1 MIRKT
6 IRISIVDNLKLP
18 LTIHRFPSLASTN
31 QTLWELL
38 AQGAKAGTIVISEA
52 QTAGRGQWGR
62 YWESGRGGLYL
73 SVAVFPDWE
82 ATHSGELTIATAWG
96 IATVLQN
103 YGIPIQL
110 KAPNDLFLV
119 GKKLGGILTE
129 TRIQGGKIITAV
141 IGVGI
146 NWSNPVPDVGISLN
160 NYWSTQ
166 GINPQIQSL
175 SQLEAVVL
183 EGIFFGYGQ
192 LQGKGVSSFL
202 KDYQNL
208 LQ

>member
-1 MIRKT
+1 
-6 IRISIVDNLKLP
+6 LKFP

-38 AQGAKAGTIVISEA
+38 AQGAGAGTVVISEE

-82 ATHSGELTIATAWG
+82 ATQSGELTIATAWG

-103 YGIPIQL
+103 YGLPLRL
-110 KAPNDLFLV
+110 KAPNDLFLAD
-119 GKKLGGILTE
+119 KKLGGILTE
-129 TRIQGGKIITAV
+129 TRIQGEKIITAV

-146 NWSNPVPDVGISLN
+146 NWSNPTPEVGISLC
-160 NYWSTQ
+160 NYWSSQ
-166 GINPQIQSL
+166 GVTPKIQSL
-175 SQLEAVVL
+175 PELEDIVL
-183 EGIFFGYGQ
+183 EGIILGYGQ
-192 LQGKGVSSFL
+192 LQGQGISSFL

-208 LQ
+208 LR

>member
-1 MIRKT
+1 MKF
-6 IRISIVDNLKLP
+6 P
-18 LTIHRFPSLASTN
+18 FTIHRFPSLASTN

-38 AQGAKAGTIVISEA
+38 AQGAGAGTVVISEV

-73 SVAVFPDWE
+73 SMAVFPDWE
-82 ATHSGELTIATAWG
+82 ATQSGELTIATAWG

-103 YGIPIQL
+103 HGVPIQL

-129 TRIQGGKIITAV
+129 TRIQGEKIVTAV

-146 NWSNPVPDVGISLN
+146 NWSNPIPEVGISLCH
-160 NYWSTQ
+160 YWSSQ
-166 GINPQIQSL
+166 GVNPQIQSL
-175 SQLEAVVL
+175 AELENLVL
-183 EGIFFGYGQ
+183 EGIILGYGQ

-202 KDYQNL
+202 KNYQNL
-208 LQ
+208 LL

>member
-1 MIRKT
+1 MKF
-6 IRISIVDNLKLP
+6 P

-38 AQGAKAGTIVISEA
+38 AQGAKAGTVVISEE

-82 ATHSGELTIATAWG
+82 ASQSGELTIATAWG

-103 YGIPIQL
+103 YGIPLRL

-129 TRIQGGKIITAV
+129 TRIQGDKITTAV

-146 NWSNPVPDVGISLN
+146 NWSNPVPEVGISLH
-160 NYWSTQ
+160 NYWLSQ
-166 GINPQIQSL
+166 GVNPQIQSL
-175 SQLEAVVL
+175 SALEDIIL
-183 EGIFFGYGQ
+183 EGIVLGYGQ

-202 KDYQNL
+202 NDYQNL
-208 LQ
+208 LH

>member
-1 MIRKT
+1 MKF
-6 IRISIVDNLKLP
+6 P

-38 AQGAKAGTIVISEA
+38 AQGAKAGTVVISEE

-82 ATHSGELTIATAWG
+82 ASQSGELTIATAWG

-103 YGIPIQL
+103 HGIPLRL

-129 TRIQGGKIITAV
+129 TRIQGDKITTAV

-146 NWSNPVPDVGISLN
+146 NWSNPVPEVGISLH
-160 NYWSTQ
+160 NYWLSQ
-166 GINPQIQSL
+166 GVNPQIQSL
-175 SQLEAVVL
+175 SALEDIIL
-183 EGIFFGYGQ
+183 EGIVLGYGQ

-202 KDYQNL
+202 NDYQNL
-208 LQ
+208 LH

>member
-1 MIRKT
+1 
-6 IRISIVDNLKLP
+6 LKFP

-38 AQGAKAGTIVISEA
+38 AQGAKAGTVVISEE

-82 ATHSGELTIATAWG
+82 ASQSGELTIATAWG

-103 YGIPIQL
+103 HGIPLRL

-129 TRIQGGKIITAV
+129 TRIQGDKITTAV

-146 NWSNPVPDVGISLN
+146 NWSNPVPEVGISLH
-160 NYWSTQ
+160 NYWLSQ
-166 GINPQIQSL
+166 GVNPQIQSL
-175 SQLEAVVL
+175 SALEDIIL
-183 EGIFFGYGQ
+183 EGIVLGYGQ

-202 KDYQNL
+202 NDYQNL
-208 LQ
+208 LH

>member
-1 MIRKT
+1 M
-6 IRISIVDNLKLP
+6 KLP

-38 AQGAKAGTIVISEA
+38 AQGATAGTVVISEE

-62 YWESGRGGLYL
+62 YWESSRGGLYL
-73 SVAVFPDWE
+73 SMAVFPDWE
-82 ATHSGELTIATAWG
+82 ASQSGELTIATAWG

-103 YGIPIQL
+103 HGVPLRL
-110 KAPNDLFLV
+110 KAPNDLFLM

-129 TRIQGGKIITAV
+129 TRIQGEKIVTAV

-146 NWSNPVPDVGISLN
+146 NWSNPIPEVGISLH
-160 NYWSTQ
+160 NYWSSQ
-166 GINPQIQSL
+166 EVNPQIQSL
-175 SQLEAVVL
+175 TVLEDIVL
-183 EGIFFGYGQ
+183 EGVILGYRQ
-192 LQGKGVSSFL
+192 LQGKGISSFL

-208 LQ
+208 LH

>member
-1 MIRKT
+1 
-6 IRISIVDNLKLP
+6 
-18 LTIHRFPSLASTN
+18 
-31 QTLWELL
+31 
-38 AQGAKAGTIVISEA
+38 VISEE

-82 ATHSGELTIATAWG
+82 ASQSGELTIATAWG

-103 YGIPIQL
+103 YGIPLRL

-129 TRIQGGKIITAV
+129 TRIQGDKITTAV

-146 NWSNPVPDVGISLN
+146 NWSNPVPEVGISLH
-160 NYWSTQ
+160 NYWLSQ
-166 GINPQIQSL
+166 GVNPQIQSL
-175 SQLEAVVL
+175 SALEDIIL
-183 EGIFFGYGQ
+183 EGIVLGYGQ

-202 KDYQNL
+202 NDYQNL
-208 LQ
+208 LH